1 LLPPAGTPPVTAP
14 PMAPMAPMA
23 RPREEESVAVGQP
36 ARKKARGEKNDL
48 PERQEIK
55 GAGTLTKINIMKGL
69 WDKKKSWE
77 KPLTSGADT
86 FQKKFL
92 NPAMSCLYNH
102 FKGNVDAFVAK
113 YPAFEHTKFPEVHC
127 CGKGD
132 FCNPKVKKTL
142 P

>member
-1 LLPPAGTPPVTAP
+1 
-14 PMAPMAPMA
+14 MAPMAPMA

-92 NPAMSCLYNH
+92 NQSQVISPTPTNS
-102 FKGNVDAFVAK
+102 VV
-113 YPAFEHTKFPEVHC
+113 
-127 CGKGD
+127 
-132 FCNPKVKKTL
+132 L
-142 P
+142 PSSTYAQRQ